1 MLPVFI
7 SKPHHKQEHSTSCL
21 PACAKMLL
29 NFIGDT
35 IEEAI
40 LRDLLGTTDRGT
52 TVTNI
57 LMLNASLPSVKAE
70 LHQWLLVDLQE
81 YLETK
86 LQPCIVTVGTRAL
99 PHWNKADSLHAVI
112 VHGFDDVRILI
123 NDPYFDDQEF
133 PVPIE
138 AFLAAWSETEN
149 FVITIERR

>member
-1 MLPVFI
+1 M
-7 SKPHHKQEHSTSCL
+7 EETS
-21 PACAKMLL
+21 
-29 NFIGDT
+29 
-35 IEEAI
+35 

-57 LMLNASLPSVKAE
+57 LMLNASLPSLKAE

-99 PHWNKADSLHAVI
+99 PHWNEADNLHAVI
-112 VHGFDDVRILI
+112 VHGFDDVHIFI
-123 NDPYFDDQEF
+123 NDPYFDDREF

-149 FVITIERR
+149 FAITIERR